1 MTQQWVAVDEYI
13 GQRLLGEDAVLAAAL
28 LASDEAGLPAIAV
41 SAAQGRLLTLLAQ
54 VQQAE
59 RILEIGTLAG
69 YSTICLARALPRH
82 GHLTTLEI
90 DPAHAAVAR
99 SNIDRSD
106 LGQLVDILVAPAL
119 DSLQQLAERDVEP
132 FDVVFLDA
140 DKENNAE
147 YFSWAV
153 RLSRPGS
160 LIIVDNV
167 VRDGEVADESSQES
181 DIVGTRRLFDLV
193 GDEPA
198 ISATAIQT
206 VGDKGYDG
214 FLLAVVSDL

>member
-1 MTQQWVAVDEYI
+1 MRDTWTSVDGYI
-13 GQRLLGEDAVLAAAL
+13 AERLLGDDAVLSSTLRAA
-28 LASDEAGLPAIAV
+28 DEADLPAIAV
-41 SAAQGRLLTLLAQ
+41 SAAQGRLLTLLAE

-59 RILEIGTLAG
+59 RILEIGTLGG

-82 GHLTTLEI
+82 GRLTTLEI
-90 DPAHAAVAR
+90 DARHAQVAR
-99 SNIDRSD
+99 QNVDRAD
-106 LGQLVDILVAPAL
+106 LGHLVDIVVGPAIE
-119 DSLQQLAERDVEP
+119 SLQRISDDGVEP
-132 FDVVFLDA
+132 FDVFFIDA
-140 DKENNAE
+140 DKEHNAD
-147 YFSWAV
+147 YFAWAV

-167 VRDGEVADESSQES
+167 VRDGKVVDAGSADTAV
-181 DIVGTRRLFDLV
+181 VGTRRLFDLV
-193 GDEPA
+193 ASEPA